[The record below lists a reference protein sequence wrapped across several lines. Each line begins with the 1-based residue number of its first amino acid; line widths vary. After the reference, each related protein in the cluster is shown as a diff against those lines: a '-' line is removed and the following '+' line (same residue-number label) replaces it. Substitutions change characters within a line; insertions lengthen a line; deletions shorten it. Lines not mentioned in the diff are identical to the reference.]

1 MKEQKKIVS
10 RFLCSGILAIG
21 IILSLFSMNT
31 SVSAEVIEDSS
42 DNLSVPTETD
52 VSATTSAESAPETE
66 LVVPDAISPT
76 IEQDDLERTDIT
88 LSDQEISLQRMA
100 ESFAFEDAK
109 NVEKDLENSADVAS
123 SADNP
128 DSEPTVAM
136 KEEPSQEDSQAD
148 IINNFSRTQTVPN
161 PVSQEQVAGET
172 SNETKPD
179 SEPETKPQP
188 EPEPEPVLETLYVQ
202 TATLAVRPAKN
213 STALLGL
220 LTKGTQVNGY
230 REGVWLRIT
239 YNNKTAYVAAKFTD
253 VTPPPI
259 ETLYVQTRSLAVRPA
274 KNSTVSVGSL
284 RRGTQVNG
292 YREGAWIRITYN
304 GNTAYVATKFTD
316 VTLPAILE
324 TFYVQTTTLAV
335 RPAKNSKVSL
345 GILSKGAKI
354 SGYCEGAWIRITYNG
369 KTAYVATKFTDV
381 KAPPLTTFYVKSRSL
396 AIRPARN
403 STKLLGLFS
412 KGAKLEGYREGAWIR
427 FIYKGKT
434 AYIATKFTSYEV
446 VDPRTGV
453 QKLDMVL
460 EEARKW
466 IGTNERNM
474 GHKYIIDT
482 YNNQPNL
489 PRGMKVG
496 YRDHWCDVFVS
507 FIGIQTNTTDIIGS
521 ESYVPYHMQFFMN
534 KGQWIEDGTIT
545 PRSGDLAFFNWDATS
560 QPNYEIPGHVS
571 IVESVHDGYFY
582 SIDANMFPEEW
593 GIGYVERNQYAIGE
607 SVIRGFA
614 RPVYK

>member
-1 MKEQKKIVS
+1 MKKQKKIVS
-10 RFLCSGILAIG
+10 RFLCSGILAMG
-21 IILSLFSMNT
+21 MILGLFSMNI
-31 SVSAEVIEDSS
+31 SVSADVIEAGS
-42 DNLSVPTETD
+42 DNLSAPAETD
-52 VSATTSAESAPETE
+52 SSATTSAESAPETE
-66 LVVPDAISPT
+66 LDSPDAIPPT
-76 IEQDDLERTDIT
+76 IEQDDLEQTDIT

-100 ESFAFEDAK
+100 ESFAFEDAN

-136 KEEPSQEDSQAD
+136 KEESSQEDSQAD

-292 YREGAWIRITYN
+292 YREGAWIRFTYN
-304 GNTAYVATKFTD
+304 GNTAYVAAKFTD

-324 TFYVQTTTLAV
+324 TSYVQTTTLAV

-345 GILSKGAKI
+345 GSLYKGTKI
-354 SGYCEGAWIRITYNG
+354 SGYCEGAWTRITYNG

-396 AIRPARN
+396 AIRPAKN

-412 KGAKLEGYREGAWIR
+412 KGAKLEGYREGAWVR
-427 FIYKGKT
+427 FIYQGKT
-434 AYIATKFTSYEV
+434 AYIAAKFTSYEV

-453 QKLDMVL
+453 QKLDMIL
-460 EEARKW
+460 DEARKW

-482 YNNQPNL
+482 FNNQPDL

-496 YRDHWCDVFVS
+496 YWDHWCDVFVS

-534 KGQWIEDGTIT
+534 RGQWIEDGTIT
-545 PRSGDLAFFNWDATS
+545 PRPGDLAFFNWDATS
-560 QPNYEIPGHVS
+560 QPNNEIPGHIS
-571 IVESVHDGYFY
+571 IVESVHNGYFY
-582 SIDANMFPEEW
+582 SIDGNMFPEEW
-593 GIGYVERNQYAIGE
+593 GIGYVERKQYAIGE
-607 SVIRGFA
+607 RVIRGFA